1 MFFFK
6 GRMIKIDGE
15 IQLKALMWA
24 KNGTFV
30 INECFNRFNNLDE
43 FFSGIQLLQTALHE
57 QVNKRT
63 CTAIHNRDFRGR
75 HFNNQ
80 VINA

>member
-1 MFFFK
+1 
-6 GRMIKIDGE
+6 MIKIDGE

-43 FFSGIQLLQTALHE
+43 FFFFFLFKKTALNEHVDE
-57 QVNKRT
+57 RT
-63 CTAIHNRDFRGR
+63 CCALPNLG
-75 HFNNQ
+75 
-80 VINA
+80 V